1 MRLRHPNATET
12 AENRSVSLSPNRY
25 GTIFIITLVA
35 MTAGAGNY
43 NSNMAFAFT
52 FLLGAIVLVSLG
64 YTYRNLS
71 GIQIRSISAQGVFA
85 GENAKFV
92 LHVHNPGNLK
102 YSVKFELSR
111 EAYLVENLPENDSR
125 IHIEIKRPVRGIL
138 RFRML
143 TIQTTYPL
151 GLLQAKKRIPVDTA
165 CVVYPCPAYG
175 FPLPSETA
183 GTGAAHKKMKQVP
196 GADDFHELKT
206 YQPGDSPRH
215 ISWKAYSGGQGLFTK
230 TFVAAAGASI
240 IADWHQIKEADT
252 EAKLSRL
259 CGMIMKAHR
268 TGLRYGLKL
277 PGKSI
282 APAIGKAH
290 LHSCLKQLAIYG
302 IADDFDAY

>member
-1 MRLRHPNATET
+1 M
-12 AENRSVSLSPNRY
+12 
-25 GTIFIITLVA
+25 A
-35 MTAGAGNY
+35 MTAGAVNY

-52 FLLGAIVLVSLG
+52 FLLGAILLVSVG

-71 GIQIRSISAQGVFA
+71 GIQIRSINAQGVFA

-102 YSVKFELSR
+102 YAVEFELSK
-111 EAYLVENLPENDSR
+111 EAYSVENLPENDSHF
-125 IHIEIKRPVRGIL
+125 HIEIKTTARGIL

-143 TIQTTYPL
+143 TIQTQYPL
-151 GLLQAKKRIPVDTA
+151 GLLRARKRIPVDA
-165 CVVYPCPAYG
+165 SCVIYPRPAYG
-175 FPLPSETA
+175 FSFPFESD
-183 GTGAAHKKMKQVP
+183 GTGASHHKMKPVP

-215 ISWKAYSGGQGLFTK
+215 ISWKAYSGGQGLFIK
-230 TFVAAAGASI
+230 TFVADAGTSI
-240 IADWHQIKEADT
+240 VADWHKLKEADT

-268 TGLRYGLKL
+268 TGLKYGLKL

-282 APAIGKAH
+282 SPAIGKAH
-290 LHSCLKQLAIYG
+290 LHLCLKQLAVHG
-302 IADDFDAY
+302 IEDDFDGA